1 MTTLFAPLALLPEGW
16 ARDVRVII
24 AGGKIAAV
32 AAGAVQEAGD
42 HRLDGRA
49 LVPALPNLHSHTF
62 QRAMAGMTGLRG
74 PGADSFWTWRV
85 LMYRFLDV
93 LDPDEIEAVAALAFV
108 EMLEAGF
115 GSVAEFHYL
124 HHAPGGVPYADP
136 AELSGRIV
144 AAAGETGIGLT
155 LLPVLYS
162 YGGADAAPLAGGQL
176 RFGCDLDGFLELHA
190 RARGLVSGDTA
201 IGVAPHSLRATT
213 PDQLAALVRA
223 LPKGPMHIHAAEQ
236 VPEVEQVVAWLGA
249 RPVEFLLDRI
259 GLDSRWCLIHA
270 TQMTTEEA
278 RGLAASGAVAG
289 LCPITEADLGDGI
302 FEGVEYLG
310 AGGRFGLG
318 TDSNIRIAA
327 VGEVRQLEYSQR
339 LKHKAR
345 NVLAPA
351 EGASVGETLYRG
363 ALAGGA
369 QALGRDC
376 GAIREGALADLVALD
391 GEHLSLAPLAE
402 GQLID
407 GWVFA
412 VDGGAVREV
421 WSAGRHV
428 VRDGRHIARDAVEA
442 SYRAAM
448 TAVLGRM

>member
-1 MTTLFAPLALLPEGW
+1 MTTLFAPLALMPEGW
-16 ARDVRVII
+16 ARDVRVTLEE
-24 AGGKIAAV
+24 GRIAAV
-32 AAGAVQEAGD
+32 AAGVTPQDGD
-42 HRLDGRA
+42 QRLEGRA
-49 LVPALPNLHSHTF
+49 LLPALPNLHSHTF

-93 LDPDEIEAVAALAFV
+93 LNPEEIEAVAALAFV
-108 EMLEAGF
+108 EMLEAGY

-124 HHAPGGVPYADP
+124 HHAPGGVAYADP

-144 AAAGETGIGLT
+144 AAARETGIGLT

-176 RFGCDLDGFLELHA
+176 RFGNDLDEFLALHA
-190 RARGLVSGDTA
+190 RARALAAGDTVV
-201 IGVAPHSLRATT
+201 GVAPHSLRATT
-213 PDQLAALVRA
+213 PDQLAALVQA
-223 LPKGPMHIHAAEQ
+223 LPEGPMHIHAAEQ
-236 VPEVEQVVAWLGA
+236 VPEVEQVLAWLGA
-249 RPVEFLLDRI
+249 RPVEFLLDRV
-259 GLDSRWCLIHA
+259 GLGPRWCLIHA
-270 TQMTTEEA
+270 TQMTAEET

-289 LCPITEADLGDGI
+289 LCPVTEADLGDGI
-302 FEGVEYLG
+302 FEGVEFLG

-318 TDSNIRIAA
+318 TDSNIAITAA
-327 VGEVRQLEYSQR
+327 GELRQLEYSQR

-351 EGASVGETLYRG
+351 EGESVGETLYR
-363 ALAGGA
+363 AASAGGA
-369 QALGRDC
+369 QALGREC

-391 GEHLSLAPLAE
+391 REHLTLAPLAE

-412 VDGGAVREV
+412 ADRTVVREV

-442 SYRAAM
+442 TYRAAM